1 MTEWIIVHGIAGDP
15 IRLQVRNI
23 VSYRK
28 GQTEKT
34 LIKVVGQGYDLL
46 VGETPEEIDTL
57 IGGDING

>member
-1 MTEWIIVHGIAGDP
+1 MGEWIKVHGIAGDP

-34 LIKVVGQGYDLL
+34 LIRVVGQGYDLL
-46 VGETPEEIDTL
+46 VRETPEEIDTL

>member
-1 MTEWIIVHGIAGDP
+1 MAEWIIVHGIAGDP
-15 IRLQVRNI
+15 IRLQVRNV

-34 LIKVVGQGYDLL
+34 LIRVVGQGYDLL
-46 VGETPEEIDTL
+46 VRETPEEIDAL

>member
-1 MTEWIIVHGIAGDP
+1 MTKWIKVHGIAGDP

-23 VSYRK
+23 ISYRK

-34 LIKVVGQGYDLL
+34 LIKVVSQGYDLL
-46 VGETPEEIDTL
+46 VRETPEEIDAL

>member
-1 MTEWIIVHGIAGDP
+1 MAEWIKVHGIAGDP
-15 IRLQVRNI
+15 IRLQVRNV

-34 LIKVVGQGYDLL
+34 LIRVVGQGYDLL
-46 VGETPEEIDTL
+46 VRETPEEIDAL